1 MFELSLLVGSF
12 TFYFFILWVCFYAC
26 ANVLCDVG
34 VGREGE
40 DSNFVVFSVF
50 VPFFFRAIFFF
61 IFFGGENASVIML
74 ICSKI
79 LCSVSQ

>member
-1 MFELSLLVGSF
+1 M
-12 TFYFFILWVCFYAC
+12 C

-40 DSNFVVFSVF
+40 DSNFMAFSVVVRF
-50 VPFFFRAIFFF
+50 VFVQIFYLVVRTRR
-61 IFFGGENASVIML
+61 VIML

-79 LCSVSQ
+79 ICSVSQ